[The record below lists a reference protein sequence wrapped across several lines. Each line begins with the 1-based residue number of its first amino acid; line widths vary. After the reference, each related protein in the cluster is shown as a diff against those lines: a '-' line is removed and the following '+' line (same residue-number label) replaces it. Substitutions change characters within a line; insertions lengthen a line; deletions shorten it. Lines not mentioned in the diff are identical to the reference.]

1 MNLLAP
7 LRHHPIAG
15 FVALTCLWS
24 FSWWTLIL
32 AVVPPGALLRGPPV
46 PSALAFMVLGS
57 AGPVLASLAMTV
69 ARSGRGGIQEL
80 AGRLLR
86 WRVGR
91 WWLVVL
97 APWLMNAV
105 LALAFSLG
113 GGEVSGAA
121 IVGKLGPAVGLGVMA
136 SLCEEPGWRGYLFPR
151 LRERYAPVPAALL
164 VGLVWGG
171 LWHGYAD
178 WIGLGD
184 LGWRAVPLIVLYGP
198 VLLSAHAVLLGHL
211 YERTRGS
218 LLLAVAYHFSV
229 SASGFALGL
238 EYPTYG
244 QNLAWTAFGVAVAW
258 LVVGATMLATSSWG
272 ATPREA

>member
-1 MNLLAP
+1 MNPLAP
-7 LRHHPIAG
+7 LRHHPIGG

-97 APWLMNAV
+97 APRLMNAA

-121 IVGKLGPAVGLGVMA
+121 IVGKLGPAVGL
-136 SLCEEPGWRGYLFPR
+136 
-151 LRERYAPVPAALL
+151 
-164 VGLVWGG
+164 
-171 LWHGYAD
+171 
-178 WIGLGD
+178 
-184 LGWRAVPLIVLYGP
+184 
-198 VLLSAHAVLLGHL
+198 
-211 YERTRGS
+211 
-218 LLLAVAYHFSV
+218 
-229 SASGFALGL
+229 
-238 EYPTYG
+238 EYPTYE

-258 LVVGATMLATSSWG
+258 LVVGATWLATSSWD
-272 ATPREA
+272 ANPREA